1 MPTHSRKPSGGG
13 SQHHTARRNSH
24 SQPSPPKHLRTQ
36 TAPEAPTLLRL
47 PSTSSTVAS
56 ASSRSR
62 RATLTNPSTPTASS
76 ATSYFS
82 PQSTSAGQ
90 DPQRRPPASHSGH
103 GIDNSR
109 GPPITLVT
117 RGNSDIA
124 RRNTTNTTDFA
135 YAQQRSLPSGL
146 VSPGG
151 LYQSSRREEEEES
164 VTSSRAPQT
173 AQQTTL
179 PRPSRRNSTSASRPP
194 ARRMASST
202 DDSSDYSA
210 GPRSRME
217 DYRAAH
223 SGAPN
228 TPGTDGEKED
238 LFMHI
243 AADAAPKPRP
253 LDTAARVDRLKV
265 RPSHVCWRMHRTE
278 AGPRGL
284 AMRWHRQMKNSLLH
298 SSAFS
303 RLLGSYYVQS
313 YAPACIWAET
323 MPLCIC
329 DAELTMAVAC
339 CPSKQPAVASDT
351 VPPLALASTTIEL
364 YYANEPNVRRRAQ
377 VQRPTAIIAPAHPV

>member
-1 MPTHSRKPSGGG
+1 MPTHSRKSSGGG

-47 PSTSSTVAS
+47 PSTSSTIAS

-62 RATLTNPSTPTASS
+62 RATLTDPSTPTASP
-76 ATSYFS
+76 ATSYFP
-82 PQSTSAGQ
+82 PQSGAAGQ
-90 DPQRRPPASHSGH
+90 DPQRRPPASRSGH

-109 GPPITLVT
+109 GPPITLLT

-135 YAQQRSLPSGL
+135 YAQQRSLQSGL
-146 VSPGG
+146 ASPGG
-151 LYQSSRREEEEES
+151 SYSSSRREAEEEP
-164 VTSSRAPQT
+164 VTWTRAPQT
-173 AQQTTL
+173 AQQTNP
-179 PRPSRRNSTSASRPP
+179 PRPSRRNSTSTSRPQ

-238 LFMHI
+238 LFMNI
-243 AADAAPKPRP
+243 AADAASKSRP
-253 LDTAARVDRLKV
+253 LDTTARADRLKV
-265 RPSHVCWRMHRTE
+265 RQFPSCRIRRDRSGAWRDDRALVCWDDMCAASSVHFFVSPVLAISSLMHILQLRK
-278 AGPRGL
+278 G
-284 AMRWHRQMKNSLLH
+284 AM
-298 SSAFS
+298 
-303 RLLGSYYVQS
+303 
-313 YAPACIWAET
+313 P
-323 MPLCIC
+323 
-329 DAELTMAVAC
+329 
-339 CPSKQPAVASDT
+339 
-351 VPPLALASTTIEL
+351 
-364 YYANEPNVRRRAQ
+364 
-377 VQRPTAIIAPAHPV
+377 IIDL